1 MKRVLAHIKIMR
13 PLNLIIGA
21 FSVIITASILKEMD
35 QVSVWFTALCVVV
48 FYNAAANSINDYFD
62 LEIDKI
68 NRPNRPLVT
77 GEVKP
82 QTALVLS
89 IILFAFGTV
98 LAFTLPF
105 KAILIAVVIALP
117 LMIFYSIWFKGMPLV
132 GNLIIALILGL
143 TFLFAGAALN
153 NIEIMIIPALLAFG
167 LTAVRELVKDI
178 GDVEGDR
185 KTNLKTFPI
194 IAGVEKAWVL
204 ISVFAIFMGIGA
216 ILPFM
221 MGKYNILYI
230 IFVLFGVEIPL
241 VITVFS
247 AVKSPTIITAKR
259 VAQLLKISTIA
270 GVFAVWLGSYNGF

>member
-1 MKRVLAHIKIMR
+1 MKKILAHIKIMR

-48 FYNAAANSINDYFD
+48 FYNAAANTLNDYFD

-77 GEVKP
+77 GDVKA

-89 IILFAFGTV
+89 IILFAIGTV
-98 LAFTLPF
+98 LAFTLPLTATF
-105 KAILIAVVIALP
+105 IAVAIALP
-117 LMIFYSIWFKGMPLV
+117 LMMFYSIWFKGMPLV

-167 LTAVRELVKDI
+167 LTVVRELVKDI
-178 GDVEGDR
+178 SDVEGDR
-185 KTNLKTFPI
+185 KVNLKTYPI
-194 IAGVEKAWVL
+194 ITGVEKAWVL
-204 ISVFAIFMGIGA
+204 TAVFAVFMGIGA
-216 ILPFM
+216 IFPFM
-221 MGKYNILYI
+221 IGKYNILYL

-270 GVFAVWLGSYNGF
+270 GVFAVWLGSL